1 MAMSREEAI
10 LQATI
15 DGTEYSAK
23 PLSRVE
29 KLLLDLKEVIE
40 GGGGGGGGATTA
52 EVLARIKP
60 VDTAP
65 LDPSDG
71 MTIMWCDGTASETF
85 KVGGVYIY
93 DASLGSWVSW
103 YEPIPL
109 DTKADLVN
117 GKVPAAQLPS
127 YVDDVVE
134 GYYYDVTG
142 KFYEEDTYITE
153 IIPERSKIYIDLSSD
168 DTYRW
173 GGSVY
178 VPVGPSADGALT
190 KNVTSNVAVGAIA
203 SGTTLQAATT
213 FTEFVEKLLISEIAP
228 TVAFSISKSGN
239 VAAGGSYTET
249 LTLNV
254 TNIGTAKKIKNIKWY
269 SGSTLLDTTDVDSS
283 AIISYTYTME
293 TPTTS
298 TTTFKAIV
306 EYQKSDDSTGTIEKT
321 ASISFYYNKFYGSV
335 ASLTPD
341 EATVE
346 ALTTALAT
354 GKGGTYKYTVSAA
367 RIAYAYPS
375 SLGALTSIKDGN
387 GFSLFDSFTRTTETY
402 TQAGAS
408 VSYYLYVLTDPTT
421 VSNYN
426 VTFA

>member
-1 MAMSREEAI
+1 M
-10 LQATI
+10 Q
-15 DGTEYSAK
+15 
-23 PLSRVE
+23 
-29 KLLLDLKEVIE
+29 
-40 GGGGGGGGATTA
+40 TA
-52 EVLARIKP
+52 
-60 VDTAP
+60 
-65 LDPSDG
+65 
-71 MTIMWCDGTASETF
+71 
-85 KVGGVYIY
+85 
-93 DASLGSWVSW
+93 
-103 YEPIPL
+103 
-109 DTKADLVN
+109 
-117 GKVPAAQLPS
+117 
-127 YVDDVVE
+127 
-134 GYYYDVTG
+134 
-142 KFYEEDTYITE
+142 
-153 IIPERSKIYIDLSSD
+153 
-168 DTYRW
+168 
-173 GGSVY
+173 
-178 VPVGPSADGALT
+178 
-190 KNVTSNVAVGAIA
+190 
-203 SGTTLQAATT
+203 
-213 FTEFVEKLLISEIAP
+213 
-228 TVAFSISKSGN
+228 
-239 VAAGGSYTET
+239 
-249 LTLNV
+249 
-254 TNIGTAKKIKNIKWY
+254 
-269 SGSTLLDTTDVDSS
+269 
-283 AIISYTYTME
+283 
-293 TPTTS
+293 TTS